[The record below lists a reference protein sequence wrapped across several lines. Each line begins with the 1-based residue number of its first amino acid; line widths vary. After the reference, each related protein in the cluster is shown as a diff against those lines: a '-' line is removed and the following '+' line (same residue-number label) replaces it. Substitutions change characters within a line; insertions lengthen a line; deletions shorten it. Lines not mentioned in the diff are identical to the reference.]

1 MLLGKFTFQTE
12 MSLGLISGYGSD
24 SGSENEGE
32 DGNPKE
38 SGVGYQV
45 KKNQQATDFEF
56 SSGFSPVW

>member
-1 MLLGKFTFQTE
+1 MLVNLHFRPK

-38 SGVGYQV
+38 SSAGYQV
-45 KKNQQATDFEF
+45 
-56 SSGFSPVW
+56 

>member
-1 MLLGKFTFQTE
+1 MLVNLHFRPE

-38 SGVGYQV
+38 SGAGYQV
-45 KKNQQATDFEF
+45 GEFQQAALTSEF
-56 SSGFSPVW
+56 SSGLPPVW